1 MKTSKIRKEARLVS
15 RYIRTWLSEYALLVR
30 NLSPRTVTGYK
41 VAMRLYM
48 TFLQERK
55 VDASTLCMDNFKRS
69 YVEDWIKWLRE
80 ERKCEPCT
88 CNLRLSAIKA
98 FLKYVASKE
107 PDCLTISQEV
117 SLMHKLRTHKTKVNG
132 ISKKAMKIFLKIP
145 DTSTRTG
152 RRDIALLVL
161 MYGTAARIDEI
172 LSLTVGQLNLQ
183 SEKPYVTFLGKGQ
196 KTRTIFLLLKVVAHL
211 GAYMKEYH
219 PILDGRS
226 FLFYSRNGNQRSK
239 LTQQAID
246 KRIKKYAAMGK
257 EICPEIPL
265 NLHAHQL
272 RHTKAT
278 HWLEDGMNI
287 VQISYLLGHAN
298 VQTTMRY
305 LDVTMEQE
313 SKALATLED
322 ENEKNLPKKW
332 KGKENS
338 LLALCGIE

>member
-1 MKTSKIRKEARLVS
+1 MKTSKIGKEAVLITRH
-15 RYIRTWLSEYALLVR
+15 INNWLNEYAPLTR
-30 NLSPRTVTGYK
+30 NLSQHTVTGYK
-41 VAMRLYM
+41 VTMILYL
-48 TFLQERK
+48 TYLEKIK
-55 VDASTLCMDNFKRS
+55 VTPSTMKFTHFDRNHI
-69 YVEDWIKWLRE
+69 EEWIKWLLK
-80 ERKCEPCT
+80 ERGCKPYT

-98 FLKYVASKE
+98 FLKYVATKE
-107 PDCLTISQEV
+107 PAYLILSQEA
-117 SLMHKLRTHKTKVNG
+117 SLIPKLKTQKVKVNG
-132 ISKKAMKIFLKIP
+132 ISKEAMKIFMQMP
-145 DTSTRTG
+145 NTSTKSG
-152 RRDIALLVL
+152 RRDMALLVL

-196 KTRTIFLLLKVVAHL
+196 KTRTIFLLPKVVAHL
-211 GAYMKEYH
+211 RAYIKEYH
-219 PILDGRS
+219 PILDGRRL
-226 FLFYSRNGNQRSK
+226 LFYSRNGNQNSK
-239 LTQQAID
+239 LTQPAIN
-246 KRIKKYAAMGK
+246 KRIKLYAAMGN

-265 NLHAHQL
+265 NLHAHQI

-313 SKALATLED
+313 DNALATLED
-322 ENEKNLPKKW
+322 EKEKNLPKKW

-338 LLALCGIE
+338 LRALCGL